1 MLPHLAEEMWA
12 TMGHETL
19 LAETPW
25 PEANPVLI
33 RDDTVTVAVQVNG
46 KLRGTLELSKDC
58 ANADAEAAALAL
70 DAVTAAM
77 DGKAARKIIIVPNR
91 IVNIVT

>member
-1 MLPHLAEEMWA
+1 
-12 TMGHETL
+12 
-19 LAETPW
+19 
-25 PEANPVLI
+25 
-33 RDDTVTVAVQVNG
+33 
-46 KLRGTLELSKDC
+46 LELSKDC
-58 ANADAEAAALAL
+58 ANDDAEATALAL